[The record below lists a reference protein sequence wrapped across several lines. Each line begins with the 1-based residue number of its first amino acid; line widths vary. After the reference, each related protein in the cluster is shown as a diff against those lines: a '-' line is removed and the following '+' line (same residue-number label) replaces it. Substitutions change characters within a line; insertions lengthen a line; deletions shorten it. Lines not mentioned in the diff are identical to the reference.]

1 MVCFAVWSKTG
12 GADFGEISDL
22 LVLALTPRPPSIW
35 RLTFLSLSER
45 LRKSKLPS
53 RLQRFCDAA
62 TQIVLPP

>member
-1 MVCFAVWSKTG
+1 MRFVCVSALCAWGCAVAT
-12 GADFGEISDL
+12 
-22 LVLALTPRPPSIW
+22 LTPRPPSIW